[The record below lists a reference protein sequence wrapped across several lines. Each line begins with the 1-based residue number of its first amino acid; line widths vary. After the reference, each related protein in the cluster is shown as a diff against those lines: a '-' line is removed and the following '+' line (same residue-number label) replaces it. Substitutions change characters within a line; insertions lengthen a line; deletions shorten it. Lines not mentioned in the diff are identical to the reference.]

1 MGRRKK
7 KKREEVTVVEESHMT
22 LKILCFMSFIGFI
35 IAMLVDTGNF
45 ISFSSVDELKVAVDQ
60 TQYEKL
66 ETQIEEWNGVG
77 IDTSKQGLNKIG
89 VMYALRTFVD
99 VLAMVG
105 VVFMFYRLKFG
116 YIIYAV
122 FQFVYVAIPFFFFG
136 GVALLIVPYSSV
148 AISLI
153 YVALFTSQ
161 RKHLT
166 R

>member
-7 KKREEVTVVEESHMT
+7 KKKDVKIVQEDSYMT
-22 LKILCFMSFIGFI
+22 LKVLCFMSFVGFI

-45 ISFSSVDELKVAVDQ
+45 ISFNSVDELKAAADQ
-60 TQYEKL
+60 TQYEQL

-77 IDTSKQGLNKIG
+77 IDTSKQGLKKVG
-89 VMYALRTFVD
+89 TMYALRTFVD

-105 VVFMFYRLKFG
+105 VVFMFYRLRFG
-116 YIIYAV
+116 YLIYTL
-122 FQFVYVAIPFFFFG
+122 FQFVYVAIPFLFFG

-148 AISLI
+148 AITLI

>member
-7 KKREEVTVVEESHMT
+7 NRVKETVNEVVPHTA
-22 LKILCFMSFIGFI
+22 LKVLCFMSFIGFI

-60 TQYEKL
+60 TQYEQL
-66 ETQIEEWNGVG
+66 ETQIEEWDSVG
-77 IDTSKQGLNKIG
+77 IDTSKQGLNKVG
-89 VMYALRTFVD
+89 VMYAVRTFID

-105 VVFMFYRLKFG
+105 VVFMYYRLKMG
-116 YIIYAV
+116 YIIYTL
-122 FQFVYVAIPFFFFG
+122 FQFVYVAVPFVFFG
-136 GVALLIVPYSSV
+136 GAALLIVSYSSV